1 MELIDGGES
10 RGPGCSRG
18 GRQAAGLARGLAAA
32 ATEAAAVVVVPAV
45 PVLHVEMEPHQLQ
58 QHHQVVLESVIQ
70 LPELQPISAAVVVHL
85 GTGAQ
90 VVGVA

>member
-1 MELIDGGES
+1 LVELDQEM
-10 RGPGCSRG
+10 
-18 GRQAAGLARGLAAA
+18 
-32 ATEAAAVVVVPAV
+32 AAAVVVVPAV